1 MDCSVVSKCSV
12 LIMGTYQVQNQS
24 LRANR
29 TNFNLD
35 HRINIQDGVGLHYR
49 WLKLKFARFA
59 RKYWFAPDTFPLII

>member
-12 LIMGTYQVQNQS
+12 LIMRTYQVQNQS

-35 HRINIQDGVGLHYR
+35 HRINIQEAVGLHCR
-49 WLKLKFARFA
+49 WPKLKFARFA
-59 RKYWFAPDTFPLII
+59 RKDWFAPDTFPLII